1 MRVHQLLLIVPCYR
15 GGPLCA
21 STIYLLQLIS
31 NYTNINRSSRWM
43 TEVNNEINMSQ
54 RPTTCNI
61 MYIVMECMLASDK
74 WSECISRSRGGG
86 GAIAVYYD
94 VFTQKKWH
102 NYPCSVT
109 GQMIAVLVIMLSNLI
124 NIIIKS
130 QNNTLSS
137 DLISVSVACV
147 LLLGSLLQNNNKLI
161 SCILHIKSHKS
172 SFPSLHLVGSNPT
185 PLHPPTLR
193 LLLAAPVHY

>member
-1 MRVHQLLLIVPCYR
+1 MHA
-15 GGPLCA
+15 G
-21 STIYLLQLIS
+21 
-31 NYTNINRSSRWM
+31 
-43 TEVNNEINMSQ
+43 
-54 RPTTCNI
+54 
-61 MYIVMECMLASDK
+61 DK
-74 WSECISRSRGGG
+74 WSECISRSRGGEG
-86 GAIAVYYD
+86 GCAVAVYYD

-147 LLLGSLLQNNNKLI
+147 SLLGSLLQNNNKLI

-172 SFPSLHLVGSNPT
+172 SFPSLHLVGTWQQPNTT
-185 PLHPPTLR
+185 PSTHSEITFSCPCTL
-193 LLLAAPVHY
+193 LIYIYIIILCT